1 MRVTPGIRPSTHT
14 YIQTGQEDS
23 KFGFRLADVPRA
35 VEACADAGLE
45 VRGLHAHIGSQ
56 IFELEA
62 FEPVAEVLAGLGD
75 WPLLNL
81 GGGLGIAYT

>member
-1 MRVTPGIRPSTHT
+1 M
-14 YIQTGQEDS
+14 
-23 KFGFRLADVPRA
+23 PRA

-45 VRGLHAHIGSQ
+45 LRGLHAHIGSQ

-62 FEPVAEVLAGLGD
+62 FERLAEVLSGMGD

-81 GGGLGIAYT
+81 GGGLGIAYTRDDEPPSIEEYVEALLRRAPGRA